1 MCRRL
6 FLAFVAILA
15 LLSPSR
21 ALEVE
26 KGECQRI
33 LSGQARVRIHYT
45 SGLKVE
51 VDPLGLDNIM
61 AQIEIFPDGRRVPQK
76 WLIGGGLLPLESPH
90 GRFIY
95 AEPTDLRFELG
106 ETRQFSYTL
115 KLTDGRTSSGTMVL
129 AIESVKKEALGEC
142 QATFV
147 TITNATGGADGRRYS
162 QIRRLFIQEI
172 RFFIASTIELV
183 KDGRP
188 MSVTFEATRIELIR

>member
-61 AQIEIFPDGRRVPQK
+61 AQIEILPDGRRVPQK
-76 WLIGGGLLPLESPH
+76 WLIGGSLLPLESPH
-90 GRFIY
+90 GRFVY

-129 AIESVKKEALGEC
+129 AIESVKKEALGDC
-142 QATFV
+142 QSHLR
-147 TITNATGGADGRRYS
+147 NDHKRHWRCRRTPILPDQTAVYP
-162 QIRRLFIQEI
+162 RDWLLHR
-172 RFFIASTIELV
+172 V
-183 KDGRP
+183 DH
-188 MSVTFEATRIELIR
+188 